1 MIRPYL
7 RDLINNHKPTIE
19 LNDEANDGDTERGE
33 WKIQLVMQN
42 SCIFT
47 KKFEDTRAIYSAS
60 KPVEVFMDSDTNGA
74 IDRLFDTT
82 LQIFQQ
88 AQDKSTDRGSEFI
101 PESVALLYYYFLRID
116 IKRAES
122 YIKSPDWLVNKGAPM
137 NPRTIIK
144 RKR

>member
-1 MIRPYL
+1 
-7 RDLINNHKPTIE
+7 
-19 LNDEANDGDTERGE
+19 
-33 WKIQLVMQN
+33 
-42 SCIFT
+42 
-47 KKFEDTRAIYSAS
+47 
-60 KPVEVFMDSDTNGA
+60 MDSDTNGA

-82 LQIFQQ
+82 LQIFQL

>member
-144 RKR
+144 

>member
-47 KKFEDTRAIYSAS
+47 KNFEDTRAIYSAS

-144 RKR
+144 

>member
-47 KKFEDTRAIYSAS
+47 KNFEDTRAIYSAS

-122 YIKSPDWLVNKGAPM
+122 YIKSPDWLVHKGAPM
-137 NPRTIIK
+137 NPRTLIK
-144 RKR
+144 